1 MDTEQKARQS
11 ANLYSWNT
19 RVDQISVRL
28 SDSGYVEVKIGDI
41 AICLSAAAG
50 VEPLELVKKFGEVEV
65 TQTTTGKIRV

>member
-19 RVDQISVRL
+19 RVEQISVRL
-28 SDSGYVEVKIGDI
+28 NGGHVEVKIGDI
-41 AICLSAAAG
+41 SICLGAAAG
-50 VEPLELVKKFGEVEV
+50 VEPLDLVKKFGEVEV